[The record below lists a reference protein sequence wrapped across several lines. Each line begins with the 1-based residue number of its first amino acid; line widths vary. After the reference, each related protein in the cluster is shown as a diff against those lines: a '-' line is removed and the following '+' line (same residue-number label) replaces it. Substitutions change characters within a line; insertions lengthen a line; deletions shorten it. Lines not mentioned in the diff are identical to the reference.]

1 MKSLKTLL
9 VSASVLTALTEIVAW
24 VDEHDNTEEKTA
36 QSQSEVSES

>member
-9 VSASVLTALTEIVAW
+9 VSASVLTALTATVAMA
-24 VDEHDNTEEKTA
+24 DEQDNTEEKTA